1 MDRGEPVDQGAV
13 VRRSPAEAGH
23 GKDRPGAG
31 GPPLLARVLL
41 RRLGPAERRDEIE
54 ADLLELF
61 RRRVAAGGRLYA
73 WRRYWFDVVS
83 LAMRHGDRHE
93 PVAKV
98 AKDRAGMATALAFDA
113 RQALR
118 AVRRMPS
125 FFAIAAVTLAV
136 GFSAHFAAFTI
147 VDRLLLASPPH
158 VSDPDAL
165 RRVHIER
172 ADIRGG
178 RFLWYQNPYA
188 VYQDLRAHLEPSI
201 PRAAYRISRTSLG
214 AGADA
219 RMVSVAFTDGD
230 YFGILGASAA
240 LGRVLTPADDPAP
253 SGTPVVVLS
262 DSFWR
267 GAFAGDPDVL
277 GRTLKFGAKTFTVIG
292 VAPPGFAGDSPEP
305 IDAWAPLHAGAYELS
320 PTWTTSRAQ
329 VRTLTVLVRV
339 PTSST
344 AATLAE
350 QVRAVYLRT
359 IDGTEFADPTARVV
373 LAPIDPSRTQTGLLT
388 DAARIAL
395 WLQGV
400 AALVLLVAIANVV
413 NLQLSRAV
421 HRRREMAVRLALGAG
436 PARIVSQLAM
446 EAAIVVGSGALGGIA
461 LTWLVAAATKQLLA
475 TGSASRIDAGH
486 FLLVVLASSA
496 LAALA
501 CTAGAS
507 LHLRGERI
515 ADRLRSGRGGEGFS
529 RPTLRQGLLIAQI
542 AICAVLLVGAG
553 LFLRSVDRLGR
564 LQFGMDQDRVL
575 TVMVP
580 LRSAGYSNAAIE
592 TFYERALAELR
603 AVPGVESVSAGQSV
617 PFRPS
622 LSTLIALPGTDQL
635 PVSGRTYPTY
645 YAVTPE
651 HFTTVGG
658 RILRGRSFLP
668 SDRTGAPPVIIVE
681 QALGEKLWPGQDP
694 IGKCLILGGANQPC
708 REVVGVASNTR
719 RFVQTADGAMRYYVP
734 LAQRVIVQTPPQAL
748 LVRTAGNPTDV
759 VPAIRAAL
767 VNIAPDLPFPEMRT
781 LRELAEPETR
791 SWRLGSTLFVACG
804 AVALFVTMA
813 GVYALLGFIVAQRSR
828 EIGVRLALGAT
839 PARTTALVV
848 RQSLGWAVPGIAVG
862 LFVAAAVGQFVQPL
876 LFETSARDWGV
887 FLGSAVALLIIAAVA
902 SAGPAFRAGRV
913 DPNVALQTE

>member
-1 MDRGEPVDQGAV
+1 MVRGGRVDPGAV
-13 VRRSPAEAGH
+13 VT
-23 GKDRPGAG
+23 
-31 GPPLLARVLL
+31 PPRIARFLLHA
-41 RRLGPAERRDEIE
+41 LGPVARRDEID
-54 ADLLELF
+54 ADLADLF
-61 RRRVAAGGRLYA
+61 ERRAAARGRLYA
-73 WRRYWFDVVS
+73 RRRYWFDVAS
-83 LAMRHGDRHE
+83 ITLRRRHA
-93 PVAKV
+93 VAPT
-98 AKDRAGMATALAFDA
+98 APRGARAGLATALAFDA

-125 FFAIAAVTLAV
+125 FFVLAGLTLAV
-136 GFSAHFAAFTI
+136 GFSAHFAAFTV

-158 VSDPDAL
+158 VAEPGAL

-172 ADIRGG
+172 ADVRGG
-178 RFLWYQNPYA
+178 RFLWYQNPYP
-188 VYQDLRAHLEPSI
+188 VYQDLRRHLDAAI

-219 RMVSVAFTDGD
+219 RLLSVAFADGD
-230 YFGILGASAA
+230 YFGMLGAAPA
-240 LGRVLTPADDPAP
+240 LGRALTPADDPAP
-253 SGTPVVVLS
+253 SGTPVIVLS
-262 DSFWR
+262 DAFWR
-267 GAFAGDPDVL
+267 GALAADPQVL
-277 GRTLKFGAKTFTVIG
+277 GRTLKLGVKTFTVIG
-292 VAPPGFAGDSPEP
+292 VMPPGFAGDSSEP
-305 IDAWAPLHAGAYELS
+305 IDAWAPLHAGAYELD
-320 PTWTTSRAQ
+320 PRWTVSR
-329 VRTLTVLVRV
+329 VGIRTLTVLVRV
-339 PTSST
+339 PAGQAPTT
-344 AATLAE
+344 VAD
-350 QVRAVYLRT
+350 QIRMVYLRT
-359 IDGTEFADPTARVV
+359 IEGTEFADPTARVV
-373 LAPIDPSRTQTGLLT
+373 LAPVDASRTQAGALT

-400 AALVLLVAIANVV
+400 AALVLIVAIANVV

-436 PARIVSQLAM
+436 PARIVAQLGM
-446 EAAIVVGSGALGGIA
+446 EAAVVVGGGAVAGIL

-475 TGSASRIDAGH
+475 PGSANRIDAGH
-486 FLLVVLASSA
+486 FTLVVLGSSA
-496 LAALA
+496 LATLI
-501 CTAGAS
+501 CTAAATW
-507 LHLRGERI
+507 HLRGERI
-515 ADRLRSGRGGEGFS
+515 ADRLRTGRGGDGFS
-529 RPTLRQGLLIAQI
+529 RPTLRQALVAAQI
-542 AICAVLLVGAG
+542 AISAVLLVGAG
-553 LFLRSVDRLGR
+553 LFVRSVDRLGR

-580 LRSAGYSNAAIE
+580 LRNAGYSNAAIE
-592 TFYERALAELR
+592 DFYERALPALR
-603 AVPGVESVSAGQSV
+603 TVPGVESVSAGQSV

-694 IGKCLILGGANQPC
+694 VGKCLILGGDGQPC

-734 LAQRVIVQTPPQAL
+734 LAQRLLSATPPQAL
-748 LVRTAGNPTDV
+748 LVRTRGNPADV
-759 VPAIRAAL
+759 APAIRAAL
-767 VNIAPDLPFPEMRT
+767 VGIAPDLPFPEMRT

-791 SWRLGSTLFVACG
+791 PWRLGSTLFVACG
-804 AVALFVTMA
+804 VVALFVTMA

-839 PARTTALVV
+839 PAGTTAMVV
-848 RQSLGWAVPGIAVG
+848 RQSLAWAVPGIALG

-876 LFETSARDWGV
+876 LFETSARDGTV
-887 FLGSAVALLIIAAVA
+887 FFASAVALLLIAAGA